1 MLGGANIAYFRS
13 RPPKRR
19 EITVARSQRGLP
31 CKVLCLASRAIPGH
45 HTWMFP
51 YGAEHDR
58 NDMREMCEMMK
69 LKMAK

>member
-1 MLGGANIAYFRS
+1 
-13 RPPKRR
+13 
-19 EITVARSQRGLP
+19 
-31 CKVLCLASRAIPGH
+31 
-45 HTWMFP
+45 MFP